1 MNIVDLVNMDV
12 GYSTVFNRK
21 KTTVMDKLS
30 LNLSTISAYY
40 QSGWLEIVFFFMKHN
55 LTLCFVYTD

>member
-12 GYSTVFNRK
+12 GYGTVFNRK

-30 LNLSTISAYY
+30 LNLSKFLVKEYRPTT
-40 QSGWLEIVFFFMKHN
+40 N
-55 LTLCFVYTD
+55 LVG